1 MPVTIKDIARAAG
14 VSHATVSRALNGNTL
29 IPEKTAVSIRNLAEK
44 MGYMPSAAARGL
56 KTHRSRVLGV
66 IVSRIDNPY
75 FGEVVQGIEDALQ
88 NKGYSIFIASSN
100 LDRAQEKTIVQ
111 AFCEHRVDGVI
122 IGSVHFSR
130 EYSNSLKKHGIP
142 IVVINNQS
150 PRDYDYSIAH
160 DDVVGAREVTDH
172 LIQLGHT
179 RIAYIGDDRAG
190 RINRDRMRGFRQ
202 SMQSAGL
209 PMEEEWTVT
218 AHGSGIEQGSEGMDL
233 LLNLPNLPT
242 AIFCFNDLMAIGAL
256 KLMQQRGIAV
266 PDQIALAGFDNISY
280 SAYTTPAL
288 TTFDQPKRQ
297 IGSEAARILLDLI
310 QREPGGNGHE
320 PRGNGNEPP
329 PTQLIRGQLLVRES
343 TTRFTRKEKP

>member
-29 IPEKTAVSIRNLAEK
+29 IPEKTAASIRNLAEK
-44 MGYMPSAAARGL
+44 MGYTPSAAARGL

-88 NKGYSIFIASSN
+88 NTGYSIFIASSN
-100 LDRAQEKTIVQ
+100 LDCAHEKTIVQ

-130 EYSNSLKKHGIP
+130 EYSNSLKKRGIP
-142 IVVINNQS
+142 IVVVNNQS

-160 DDVVGAREVTDH
+160 DDVFGAQEVTNH
-172 LIQLGHT
+172 LINLGHT
-179 RIAYIGDDRAG
+179 RIAYIGDSSAG
-190 RINRDRMRGFRQ
+190 RINRDRIRGFRQ
-202 SMQSAGL
+202 SMEAAGL
-209 PMEEEWTVT
+209 PVDANWIVT
-218 AHGSGIEQGSEGMDL
+218 TRGSGIEQGNEGMNL
-233 LLNLPNLPT
+233 LLNLSSLPT
-242 AIFCFNDLMAIGAL
+242 AVFCFNDLMAIGAL
-256 KLMQQRGIAV
+256 KLMQQQGIEV
-266 PDQIALAGFDNISY
+266 PNQVSLAGFDNISY

-310 QREPGGNGHE
+310 QREPCGNDHEPGNNGH
-320 PRGNGNEPP
+320 EPP

-343 TTRFTRKEKP
+343 TTRCTRKELP

>member
-14 VSHATVSRALNGNTL
+14 VSHATVSRALNGKSL
-29 IPEKTAVSIRNLAEK
+29 IPEKTAASIRSLADE
-44 MGYMPSAAARGL
+44 MGYLPSAAARGL
-56 KTHRSRVLGV
+56 KTNRSRVLGV

-88 NKGYSIFIASSN
+88 DTGYSIFVASSN
-100 LDRAQEKTIVQ
+100 LDCDNEKTIVQ

-130 EYSNSLKKHGIP
+130 EHSDLLKKHGIP

-160 DDVVGAREVTDH
+160 DDVFGAREVTDH

-179 RIAYIGDDRAG
+179 RIAYLGDSRAG
-190 RINRDRMRGFRQ
+190 RINRDRTRGFRQ
-202 SMQSAGL
+202 SMQAAGL
-209 PMEEEWTVT
+209 TADDKLIVT
-218 AHGSGIEQGSEGMDL
+218 TQGSDIEQGSTGMKTLLDL
-233 LLNLPNLPT
+233 PLLPS
-242 AIFCFNDLMAIGAL
+242 AVFCFNDLMAIGAL
-256 KLMQQRGIAV
+256 KVLQQRGISV
-266 PDQIALAGFDNISY
+266 PAQVSLTGFDNISY

-297 IGSEAARILLDLI
+297 IGVEAARLLLELI
-310 QREPGGNGHE
+310 QRSPDTNGKE
-320 PRGNGNEPP
+320 KP
-329 PTQLIRGQLLVRES
+329 PTRLIRGQLLVRES
-343 TTRFTRKEKP
+343 TTHHIRKEQP